1 MLGDQ
6 PQPCRNLGGAVRISN
21 QLLVPNDFI
30 SFEGGPNV
38 DGFLG
43 YMLQATPI
51 GKRASTDTS
60 NYWTIIADSA
70 NFKGPLLYI
79 STWFWDSRMNW
90 HPKSVNWGSPDAKIG
105 YVAVGFEGRLS
116 AMVSNTTT
124 DLNNKQYGMTTKWGM
139 PLDNDGTHTTLFT
152 GHAQYADGWMDS
164 IVNDVM
170 DGVNT
175 NPDIKGA
182 AESARTIVRCEGGL
196 ENLEDVRAR
205 LEYEEGDDE
214 NGVSFM
220 LSDFGVTAIAA
231 TEEENNTLG
240 CPVKYLLDK
249 SKMDC
254 ETEPNVCVATNY
266 FTFDGESKQPRDVPE
281 DVKQRLAED
290 RRKVPPHRV
299 DNRKVHGPPAG
310 PEQECYDNPGPA
322 SPTMYCVRTATES
335 WIGFKWYRFVDQP
348 ELTNVFQSLPEAERE
363 SVKTYMQKRIVNLHK
378 YAGKDQPWFD
388 VPGGEETLPKEKVR
402 IDEAL
407 LLTPPAGMEFGY
419 GTFSSILF

>member
-1 MLGDQ
+1 
-6 PQPCRNLGGAVRISN
+6 
-21 QLLVPNDFI
+21 
-30 SFEGGPNV
+30 
-38 DGFLG
+38 
-43 YMLQATPI
+43 
-51 GKRASTDTS
+51 
-60 NYWTIIADSA
+60 
-70 NFKGPLLYI
+70 
-79 STWFWDSRMNW
+79 
-90 HPKSVNWGSPDAKIG
+90 
-105 YVAVGFEGRLS
+105 
-116 AMVSNTTT
+116 
-124 DLNNKQYGMTTKWGM
+124 
-139 PLDNDGTHTTLFT
+139 
-152 GHAQYADGWMDS
+152 MDS